1 MKLVVGNLKMYMN
14 LEETKEYIS
23 VLKGF
28 NNDNVVICP
37 SYIYLHYF
45 LGHNFNL
52 GVQNIFSELNGAYTG
67 EISVLQVKEMGV
79 KYVILGHSERRITLN
94 ESNEFINEKVIKSI
108 NNGLK
113 VILCIGEHEGCEDKE
128 EFLKSQIDNCL
139 KEVKL
144 DNIIIAYE
152 PVWSI
157 GTGKTPTNEEIKNTI
172 DFIKGYI
179 NRNIKVL
186 YGGSVTANNINLL
199 NQIDNVDGFLVGGS
213 SRNAIEFLEII
224 SSVS

>member
-1 MKLVVGNLKMYMN
+1 MYMN

-213 SRNAIEFLEII
+213 SRNANEFLEII